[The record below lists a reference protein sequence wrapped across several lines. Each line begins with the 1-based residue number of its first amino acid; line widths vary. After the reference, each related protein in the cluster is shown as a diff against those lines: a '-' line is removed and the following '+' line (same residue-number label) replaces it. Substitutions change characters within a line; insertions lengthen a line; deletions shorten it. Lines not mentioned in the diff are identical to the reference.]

1 MTTDEDEDED
11 EIGISDELRR
21 IYASAPSD
29 RHYVE
34 TLELA
39 HPLFPQTYYVANDVR
54 AWAFKLTAA
63 APTSTTFQPVR
74 FAVTLPAMDAR
85 GQQDLQ
91 MAIDNVGREAMDAI
105 EAAAADPTKHIAV
118 TYRVYL
124 DLADSVPQID
134 PPLVLALQSIIVT
147 NDAITGTATRADVLN
162 RPFPSELY
170 RADTY
175 PGLDR

>member
-1 MTTDEDEDED
+1 MT
-11 EIGISDELRR
+11 ISPELRR

-29 RHYVE
+29 RRYVE
-34 TLELA
+34 TLELS
-39 HPLFPQTYYVANDVR
+39 HPNFPTTYYLANDVH
-54 AWAFKLTAA
+54 AWDFKLSATASS
-63 APTSTTFQPVR
+63 STTFQPVR
-74 FAVTLPAMDAR
+74 FNATLPTVDAR

-91 MAIDNVGREAMDAI
+91 LTIDNVGREAMGAI
-105 EAAAADPTKHIAV
+105 EAAAANPTVHIVA

-124 DLADSVPQID
+124 DLVDSVPQVE
-134 PPLVLALQSIIVT
+134 PPLKLALQSIAVAL
-147 NDAITGTATRADVLN
+147 DSITGTATRADTLN

>member
-1 MTTDEDEDED
+1 MT
-11 EIGISDELRR
+11 ISPELKR

-29 RHYVE
+29 RRYVE

-54 AWAFKLTAA
+54 AWAFKLAA
-63 APTSTTFQPVR
+63 AAATSTPFDPVR
-74 FAVTLPAMDAR
+74 FTVVLPTVDGK

-91 MAIDNVGREAMDAI
+91 LAIDNVGREAMDAI
-105 EAAAADPTKHIAV
+105 EAAAANPAISISA

-124 DLADSVPQID
+124 DVPDTAPQID
-134 PPLVLALQSIIVT
+134 PPLLLALQSIVVT
-147 NDAITGTATRADVLN
+147 NEAITGTATRADTLN
-162 RPFPSELY
+162 RPFPNELY
-170 RADTY
+170 RTDNY